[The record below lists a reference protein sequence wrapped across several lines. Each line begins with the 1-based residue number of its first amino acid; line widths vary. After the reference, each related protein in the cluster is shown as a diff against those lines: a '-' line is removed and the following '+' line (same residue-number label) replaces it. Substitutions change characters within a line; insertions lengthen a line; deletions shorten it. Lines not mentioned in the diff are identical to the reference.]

1 MSSTQLHSLWR
12 GSFWWEGTNVLR
24 VVIFSFFEFNLY
36 YIFPLPFSVFFK
48 KKLLL
53 FNYSCLHFLPIPPPH
68 PSKTHPLPT
77 FTLPLDFVHVSFIV
91 VPLILSPL
99 PPPHSPLAIVTLF
112 LTSLSLVIFCLQT
125 GEATVENSMEFSQK
139 TKNGTALWPRNSAAG
154 TIP

>member
-1 MSSTQLHSLWR
+1 MSSTQLHSLCR

-48 KKLLL
+48 K
-53 FNYSCLHFLPIPPPH
+53 NCYSITVVCIFSPSLHPTPA
-68 PSKTHPLPT
+68 KTTSLPT

-91 VPLILSPL
+91 VPVILSPL
-99 PPPHSPLAIVTLF
+99 PHPHSPLATVTLF

-139 TKNGTALWPRNSAAG
+139 TKNGTALWPSNSAAG